1 MRLRSS
7 DPHKTKV
14 PNSYLTSVHLL
25 IIIIIIIMRN
35 SDRSFENCLYKI
47 GMSGFNL
54 KELN

>member
-25 IIIIIIIMRN
+25 IIIIIGRN
-35 SDRSFENCLYKI
+35 SDRSFESCLYKI
-47 GMSGFNL
+47 GMSGVRIL
-54 KELN
+54 T